1 MIKSTDK
8 KKTFGK
14 NGNLVNFIIVQQ
26 FFALVSLVREN
37 LGELRENKKHKNRA
51 YDTFDHQDQFLWNV
65 SLKHIFH
72 FFLAHR
78 NLEHALPSLEAAM
91 QAVNSIDK
99 GQ

>member
-1 MIKSTDK
+1 MS
-8 KKTFGK
+8 
-14 NGNLVNFIIVQQ
+14 Q
-26 FFALVSLVREN
+26 N
-37 LGELRENKKHKNRA
+37 LGESRENKKHKNRA
-51 YDTFDHQDQFLWNV
+51 YDTFDQDQFLWNV

-99 GQ
+99 GQLILKCPFGVFKSSQKPMNFFLGFLP